1 MVSGV
6 SQAVPQLAAGGV
18 EALVDTSEFD
28 KLFVNVASFI
38 LPAWGV
44 IVGTLFIFG
53 TIAKVAF
60 PEKYDAAVYKGKAAE
75 MVQDEIIDLD
85 NLSEEDLAAVAAL
98 EAERTVHVERLQA
111 SEAQLRRGADETSSR
126 DAAYRELDERCRRQ
140 EAQLHEQRSAAAEL
154 FEERSRS
161 VLLVQQRDAAEV
173 GRVKAQESLAELA
186 EKVRAAEERRR
197 AAESELRDA
206 RTKLKAEAVWEARC
220 KDAEQERARLQERLN
235 AAIAETRAV
244 VEREQVL
251 LPASY
256 FLLPTTHYLLLDPM
270 TSFGLTPFEHATG
283 ARPACGIA

>member
-1 MVSGV
+1 M
-6 SQAVPQLAAGGV
+6 
-18 EALVDTSEFD
+18 
-28 KLFVNVASFI
+28 
-38 LPAWGV
+38 
-44 IVGTLFIFG
+44 
-53 TIAKVAF
+53 
-60 PEKYDAAVYKGKAAE
+60 
-75 MVQDEIIDLD
+75 
-85 NLSEEDLAAVAAL
+85 
-98 EAERTVHVERLQA
+98 
-111 SEAQLRRGADETSSR
+111 
-126 DAAYRELDERCRRQ
+126 
-140 EAQLHEQRSAAAEL
+140 
-154 FEERSRS
+154 
-161 VLLVQQRDAAEV
+161 